1 MIPVSRNRKP
11 ETISNLNQKPMLLN
25 YLTIA
30 FRNLMRKKIFS
41 LINILGLAVAMA
53 FSVLIFL
60 WVADEVNHDQFHSN
74 GNRLYRV
81 LQTYVHEES
90 ISCSDKTTALLAR
103 ALKEEMPE
111 VELAT
116 MMTSPDQWTFKVKDK
131 ITREQGS
138 YASEDFFSMF
148 SFPLVKGDPKNCL
161 STTDQIVI
169 SQKIASDYF
178 GNADPMGQP
187 IHIDNRKDFFV
198 SGVFADVPK
207 NSSLQF
213 DFILPYKDY
222 LNAPWA
228 NDWGAVGDKVFVQLK
243 ENATA
248 KNLGLKLKN
257 FLKTKIANTK
267 DQLSLQ
273 PFPEIYLHSN
283 FKNGVQDGG
292 RIGYARLFS
301 VVAILILLVAC
312 VNFMNLATAQSV
324 KRSKEV
330 GIRKV
335 IGAGRAQLMGQ
346 FMGEAILTALLSLVI
361 ALFLVELLLPTF
373 NILTEKQLWLSY
385 TEPTFVLLLI
395 GLAIVTGFISGSYPA
410 LFLSSLRPAKILK
423 GTLKFNSSAIGF
435 RKALVIFQFS
445 LSIIFILGTIVV
457 YQQMQ
462 FIQNKNLGVDRENLI
477 YQIFEGGLIGKLPA
491 FKTEL
496 LQSPGIQSVTYSNQP
511 IFNVQHTS
519 TWIEWP
525 GKNKE
530 VAFAQVGVSYDYLKT
545 MKIALSEGR
554 DFSPAFISD
563 SSNVIVN
570 EEAVRQMGITNP
582 IGYEITNRRDMVRK
596 GKIIGVVKNF
606 HLQSLHAPIEP
617 LCIFLDTYPTW
628 GFVSVR
634 TEPGK
639 TKDALASMVSANKK
653 FNPEFPFAYAFADEE
668 FRKQYAAESLV
679 ENLTKGFSFLT
690 IFISCLGL
698 FGLAMFSAEQRT
710 KEIGIRKILGAS
722 VAGIVQL
729 LSKDFIKLI
738 LLSFVMA
745 CPVAWW
751 ALNNWLQDFAY
762 RTEITWW
769 VFGVA
774 GLVAAVIA
782 LVTVG
787 SHAVKAAMGN
797 PVESLRSE

>member
-1 MIPVSRNRKP
+1 MLRN
-11 ETISNLNQKPMLLN
+11 
-25 YLTIA
+25 YFTIA
-30 FRNLMRKKIFS
+30 IRNLLRKKVFS
-41 LINILGLAVAMA
+41 TINILGLAIAMA
-53 FSVLIFL
+53 FSLLIFL
-60 WVADEVNHDQFHSN
+60 WVADEVNYDQFHAN
-74 GNRLYRV
+74 GNRVYRV
-81 LQTYVHEES
+81 LQTQVHEES
-90 ISCSDKTTALLAR
+90 VVCSDITTALLAQ
-103 ALKEEMPE
+103 ALKAEMPE
-111 VELAT
+111 VELST
-116 MMTSPDQWTFKVKDK
+116 MMTSPDQWTFKVKDE

-138 YASEDFFSMF
+138 YASEDFFLMF

-161 STTDQIVI
+161 STADQIVI
-169 SQKIASDYF
+169 SQKVATKYF
-178 GNADPMGQP
+178 GDTDPIGQS

-228 NDWGAVGDKVFVQLK
+228 NDWGAIGDKVFVQLK
-243 ENATA
+243 GNAAAET
-248 KNLGLKLKN
+248 LDLKLKD
-257 FLKTKIANTK
+257 FLKTKIADTR
-267 DQLSLQ
+267 DQLGLQ
-273 PFPEIYLHSN
+273 PFQEIYLHSN

-292 RIGYARLFS
+292 RIEYVRLFS
-301 VVAILILLVAC
+301 VVAVLILLVAC

-335 IGAGRAQLMGQ
+335 IGAGRKQLMGQ
-346 FMGEAILTALLSLVI
+346 FMGEAILTAILSLVI
-361 ALFLVELLLPTF
+361 ALFLVELLLPSF
-373 NILTEKQLWLSY
+373 NILTEKELWLSY
-385 TEPTFVLLLI
+385 TEPKFILLLI
-395 GLAIVTGFISGSYPA
+395 GLAIVTGFVSGSYPA

-423 GTLKFNSSAIGF
+423 GALKFNSSAIGF
-435 RKALVIFQFS
+435 RRALVVFQFS

-477 YQIFEGGLIGKLPA
+477 YQVFEGGLVKNLNA

-496 LQSPGIQSVTYSNQP
+496 LQLPGVQSVTYSNQP
-511 IFNVQHTS
+511 IFNVQFTS

-530 VAFAQVGVSYDYLKT
+530 VVFASAGVSYDYLHT
-545 MKIALSEGR
+545 MGIKLSEGR

-570 EEAVRQMGITNP
+570 EEAVRQMGIANP
-582 IGYEITNRRDMVRK
+582 IGHEITNRRDMVRK

-639 TKDALASMVSANKK
+639 TKEAIASMTNANKK
-653 FNPEFPFAYAFADEE
+653 YNSEFPFAYAFADEE

-722 VAGIVQL
+722 VTGIVQL
-729 LSKDFIKLI
+729 LSKDFVKLI
-738 LLSFVMA
+738 LIAFVIATPLGWYAM
-745 CPVAWW
+745 
-751 ALNNWLQDFAY
+751 NQWLQGFAY
-762 RTEITWW
+762 RTEISWW
-769 VFGVA
+769 IFGVA
-774 GLVAAVIA
+774 GIVAILIALLTASSQAIKAAV
-782 LVTVG
+782 
-787 SHAVKAAMGN
+787 SN